1 HPGPQEFVDLMMGVV
16 DAKQIRER
24 LIVQSFDPRTLQIL
38 HEQYPDVKTAF
49 LARSNTSLDDNLQW
63 LGYVP
68 DYYSINSPAI
78 DAALVEQCDKLG
90 IALIVG
96 NCNDYDEIKRIAQ
109 LGVHRVITDYP
120 LESLAAR

>member
-1 HPGPQEFVDLMMGVV
+1 FVETKLREATDGSRHPGPQEFVDLMMGVV

-90 IALIVG
+90 IALI
-96 NCNDYDEIKRIAQ
+96 
-109 LGVHRVITDYP
+109 
-120 LESLAAR
+120 